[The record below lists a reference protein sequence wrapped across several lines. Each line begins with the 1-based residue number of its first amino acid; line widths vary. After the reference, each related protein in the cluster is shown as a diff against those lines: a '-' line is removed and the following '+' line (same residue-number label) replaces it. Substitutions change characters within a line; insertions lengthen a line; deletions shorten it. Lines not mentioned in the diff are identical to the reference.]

1 MLNEDKARP
10 RLSTALVAVAFLFAA
25 APYAMA
31 FLPWRFDTV
40 VFEMPAVACF
50 LGAAVAM
57 LIGAIASLR
66 NVGLVPNWQWRAE
79 FAGSLV
85 VGALLLNLLRLW

>member
-1 MLNEDKARP
+1 MLNEDRARP
-10 RLSTALVAVAFLFAA
+10 RFSTALLAAAFLFAA

-40 VFEMPAVACF
+40 IFEMPAVACF
-50 LGAAVAM
+50 LGASVAV
-57 LIGAIASLR
+57 LVGAIASLR

-79 FAGSLV
+79 FCASV
-85 VGALLLNLLRLW
+85 